1 MIVPTLNEE
10 KDLKRCLSALSLSDK
25 EELIVVDGGSTDAT
39 VSIASEFTDKVITA
53 KKGRGTQMNAGAEA
67 ASGDVLLFL
76 HADCVLPPEGFT
88 IIGKTLWVNEVSA
101 GGFYIG
107 IEHPS
112 FTFRVIEYFANL
124 RSAVTRLIYG
134 DQGLFLRKETF
145 LKLGGFKDIPLME
158 DIEIS
163 QRLKRA
169 GRIKFVKSP
178 PVMTLPRRWLA
189 EGPVYTTLRD
199 WAIAL
204 AYTVFNVRPERLVKH
219 YEDIR

>member
-1 MIVPTLNEE
+1 
-10 KDLKRCLSALSLSDK
+10 
-25 EELIVVDGGSTDAT
+25 VVDGGSTDAT
-39 VSIASEFTDKVITA
+39 VSIAREFTDKVITA
-53 KKGRGTQMNAGAEA
+53 KKGRGAQMNAGAEA

-76 HADCVLPPEGFT
+76 HADCVLPPEGLT
-88 IIGKTLWVNEVSA
+88 IVGETLRVNEVSA

-112 FTFRVIEYFANL
+112 FTFRVIEHLANL

-134 DQGLFLRKETF
+134 DQGLFIRKETF
-145 LKLGGFKDIPLME
+145 LKLGRFADIPLME

-199 WAIAL
+199 WAIAIS
-204 AYTVFNVRPERLVKH
+204 YTIFKASPERLVKH

>member
-1 MIVPTLNEE
+1 
-10 KDLKRCLSALSLSDK
+10 
-25 EELIVVDGGSTDAT
+25 VVDGGSTDAT
-39 VSIASEFTDKVITA
+39 ASIAREFTNKVITA
-53 KKGRGTQMNAGAEA
+53 KRGRGAQMNAGAEA

-88 IIGKTLWVNEVSA
+88 IVRETLGVNEVSA
-101 GGFYIG
+101 GAFYIG
-107 IEHPS
+107 IEQPG
-112 FTFRVIEYFANL
+112 TVFRVIEHFANL

-134 DQGLFLRKETF
+134 DQGIFIRKETF
-145 LKLGGFKDIPLME
+145 LKLGGFADIPLME

-169 GRIKFVKSP
+169 GKIKFVKSP

-204 AYTVFNVRPERLVKH
+204 AYTVFNVRPEHLVKH
-219 YEDIR
+219 YENIR

>member
-1 MIVPTLNEE
+1 
-10 KDLKRCLSALSLSDK
+10 
-25 EELIVVDGGSTDAT
+25 
-39 VSIASEFTDKVITA
+39 
-53 KKGRGTQMNAGAEA
+53 MNTGAEA
-67 ASGDVLLFL
+67 ASGDILLFL

-88 IIGKTLWVNEVSA
+88 IARETLRVTEVSA
-101 GGFYIG
+101 GGFYIV

-112 FTFRVIEYFANL
+112 FTFRVIEHFANL

-134 DQGLFLRKETF
+134 DQVIFIRKKTF
-145 LKLGGFKDIPLME
+145 DSIGGFKNIPLME

-204 AYTVFNVRPERLVKH
+204 AYTVLDVRPESLVKH

>member
-1 MIVPTLNEE
+1 M
-10 KDLKRCLSALSLSDK
+10 
-25 EELIVVDGGSTDAT
+25 VDGGSTDAT
-39 VSIASEFTDKVITA
+39 VSIAREFTDKVITA
-53 KKGRGTQMNAGAEA
+53 KKGRGAQMNAGAEA

-76 HADCVLPPEGFT
+76 HADCVLPPEGLT
-88 IIGKTLWVNEVSA
+88 IVGETLRVNEVSA

-112 FTFRVIEYFANL
+112 FTFRVIEHLANL

-134 DQGLFLRKETF
+134 DQGLFIRKETF
-145 LKLGGFKDIPLME
+145 LKLGRFADIPLME

-199 WAIAL
+199 WAIAIS
-204 AYTVFNVRPERLVKH
+204 YTIFKASPERLVKH

>member
-1 MIVPTLNEE
+1 
-10 KDLKRCLSALSLSDK
+10 
-25 EELIVVDGGSTDAT
+25 
-39 VSIASEFTDKVITA
+39 
-53 KKGRGTQMNAGAEA
+53 MNAGAEA

-76 HADCVLPPEGFT
+76 HADCVLPPEGFK
-88 IIGKTLWVNEVSA
+88 IIGETLRVNEVSA

-112 FTFRVIEYFANL
+112 FTFRVIEHFANL

-134 DQGLFLRKETF
+134 DQCLFLRKKTF
-145 LKLGGFKDIPLME
+145 NSIGGFKNIPLME

-169 GRIKFVKSP
+169 GKIKFVKSP

-199 WAIAL
+199 WAIAVS
-204 AYTVFNVRPERLVKH
+204 YTIFKASPKRLVKH